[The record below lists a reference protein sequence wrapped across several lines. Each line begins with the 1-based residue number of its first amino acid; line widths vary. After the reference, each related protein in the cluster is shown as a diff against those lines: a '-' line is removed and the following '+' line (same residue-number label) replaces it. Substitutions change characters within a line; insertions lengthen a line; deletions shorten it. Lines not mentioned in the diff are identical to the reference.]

1 MSNGALSNKS
11 CWIGWIAVF
20 VVMQVYGYLVHTLGL
35 SDLYESLASVFRPE
49 AEMMDMMW
57 MMMVGSLGSTA
68 VFCYIFTFG
77 AEGKGVMEGVRYGF
91 WMGLFLSI
99 PSAVDAYVIYPLT
112 GELAAIWF
120 VTGVVGLMIAGA
132 VFAAIYKPSA
142 A

>member
-1 MSNGALSNKS
+1 MSNNALSNKS

-20 VVMQVYGYLVHTLGL
+20 VVMQVYGYLIHTVGL

-120 VTGVVGLMIAGA
+120 VTGLVGLMIAGA
-132 VFAAIYKPSA
+132 VFAAIYKPSPA
-142 A
+142 